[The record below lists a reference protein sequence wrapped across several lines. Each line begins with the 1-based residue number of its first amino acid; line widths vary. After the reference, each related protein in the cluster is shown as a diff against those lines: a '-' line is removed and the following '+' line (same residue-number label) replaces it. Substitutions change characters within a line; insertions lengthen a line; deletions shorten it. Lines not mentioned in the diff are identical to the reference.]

1 MNVSFKLPSL
11 PATPAAPKIDMGW
24 PAPSQTSAPAPAGGD
39 VNFRDVFSGAIDQ
52 VESARGDANQSLQKF
67 LSGDG
72 DDLHSTILASQRA
85 DLEFQMFLQVRNKVV
100 SAYQEV
106 MRMQM

>member
-1 MNVSFKLPSL
+1 MLPNVSALTSVAQVQPLQPPSTQTADSPFSDVL
-11 PATPAAPKIDMGW
+11 GSAIQEIEGARASADQTID
-24 PAPSQTSAPAPAGGD
+24 
-39 VNFRDVFSGAIDQ
+39 
-52 VESARGDANQSLQKF
+52 KF

-72 DDLHSTILASQRA
+72 GDLHSTILASQRA

-106 MRMQM
+106 MKMQL

>member
-1 MNVSFKLPSL
+1 MSLKLSGLTPPAPIELPSMPSTGAATGSSAGTSFKDIL
-11 PATPAAPKIDMGW
+11 G
-24 PAPSQTSAPAPAGGD
+24 SAIKT
-39 VNFRDVFSGAIDQ
+39 VEGAR
-52 VESARGDANQSLQKF
+52 SDANQSVDRF
-67 LSGDG
+67 LSGEG
-72 DDLHSTILASQRA
+72 DDLHSVILSTQRA

>member
-1 MNVSFKLPSL
+1 MSLKIANIAPIAVPDIAPIDAESSFGTGSGGGISFK
-11 PATPAAPKIDMGW
+11 
-24 PAPSQTSAPAPAGGD
+24 D
-39 VNFRDVFSGAIDQ
+39 VLGGAIQSVENSRNSADQ
-52 VESARGDANQSLQKF
+52 TVQRF
-67 LSGDG
+67 LAGDG
-72 DDLHSTILASQRA
+72 GDLHSTILASQRA